1 MAFLK
6 FGYAMKKSFF
16 NKLWQGAVAASM
28 LVAPVTYAGVT
39 IYMLGDSTMQDWA
52 SGYYPKQ
59 GQGQD
64 FHFWF
69 DKAVVVN
76 RGQGGMSLGG
86 GGLDKKGNT
95 AVGYYDMFWKHG
107 CTSGSNCIADKVQA
121 GDYVVIQFGINDV
134 SYSTEDFF
142 ASNMRKLVAE
152 AKAKGAYPIIM
163 SPIRRLYYDSPTAIH
178 NSYRGYPALNQK
190 LSEELSVPFIDMSEM
205 VANYMISVGEQY
217 AAQFIFNY
225 ATRNEYSNLGS
236 DQADQ
241 VHLQMNGANAFG
253 RIITEQMR
261 AHKDPMVKKL
271 GDYMAPMYQVD
282 VKVSPEG
289 SAEATS
295 IGAYYP
301 QGMTVMLKTIPKSG
315 KKFLGWYDGNGNKV
329 SGNAVSSV
337 KSPYIHTFKM
347 GTASTQYTAVYEGGT
362 PQKYT
367 GDGKA
372 LTAFPTTTPKSL
384 ADVTFEPFTPI
395 GGTTE
400 TSVAVDKDIKK
411 FFDAAKP
418 DDQGV
423 GWTESNNAGFTG
435 EGFYNFDN
443 SNKSFATFKVNFP
456 GAGYTTLAVRYANGG
471 NTDRMFNAYLDHD
484 YYLSAPPTGGWD
496 KWDTAYVVLDA
507 PAGEAELKF
516 MSITSDGAPN
526 IDVFGFSMEGVCRAG
541 DEECIE
547 ASQPKDTTTTTPS
560 DTTDAPIGGD
570 DTPDVISKTLNLF
583 QMADADIQVFDM
595 SGRKVAQFRQN
606 KALGSLQN
614 QLSAKVPNAGTY
626 LVVVRQGTRKTRM
639 NWMKVQ

>member
-1 MAFLK
+1 
-6 FGYAMKKSFF
+6 MKKGLF
-16 NKLWQGAVAASM
+16 NKFWQGAVVASMMAAASANA
-28 LVAPVTYAGVT
+28 VVT

-52 SGYYPKQ
+52 AGYCPKQ

-64 FHFWF
+64 FHYWF
-69 DKAVVVN
+69 DVSKAMVVN

-107 CTSGSNCIADKVQA
+107 CSAGNCIADKVKS

-134 SYSTEDFF
+134 SYSNEDFF
-142 ASNMRKLVAE
+142 ASNMTKLVNE

-178 NSYRGYPALNQK
+178 NSYRGYPALSMK
-190 LSEELSVPFIDMSEM
+190 LAQDLNVPAIDMSEW

-217 AAQFIFNY
+217 SAQFIFNY
-225 ATRNEYSNLGS
+225 ATKAEYSNLGG

-261 AHKDPMVKKL
+261 AHKDPIVKKL

-295 IGAYYP
+295 LSAYYP
-301 QGMTVMLKTIPKSG
+301 SGMNVMLKTIPKSG

-329 SGNAVSSV
+329 SGNSVSTV
-337 KSPYIHTFKM
+337 ISPYIHTFKM

-372 LTAFPTTTPKSL
+372 LTSFPKETPKSL
-384 ADVTFEPFTPI
+384 ADVTFEPFTPME
-395 GGTTE
+395 GSTE
-400 TSVAVDKDIKK
+400 TSVVVDKDIKK
-411 FFDAAKP
+411 YFDAYKP
-418 DDQGV
+418 DSGI
-423 GWTESNNAGFTG
+423 GYSENNWAHTGDGF
-435 EGFYNFDN
+435 FNFEN
-443 SNKSFATFKVNFP
+443 SQTSYGTYRVKFP
-456 GAGYTTLAVRYANGG
+456 GAGYVTLAVRYANGG
-471 NTDRMFNAYLDHD
+471 TADRMFNAYLDHD
-484 YYLSAPPTGGWD
+484 YYVSAPPTGGWD
-496 KWDTAYVVLDA
+496 KWDTAYVVMDA
-507 PAGEAELKF
+507 PMGETDLKF

-526 IDVFGFSMEGVCRAG
+526 IDAFGFSLDGVCRVSEG
-541 DEECIE
+541 CSEIE
-547 ASQPKDTTTTTPS
+547 PETPEDSSAVVPS
-560 DTTDAPIGGD
+560 DSTVNDSTVKDSSEVGFVAKNLQLSRMENA
-570 DTPDVISKTLNLF
+570 DVR
-583 QMADADIQVFDM
+583 VFDL
-595 SGRKVAQFRQN
+595 SGKLVARRQMMVGAKISSQDLNSMVKTNGLYQIIIRK
-606 KALGSLQN
+606 GN
-614 QLSAKVPNAGTY
+614 QL
-626 LVVVRQGTRKTRM
+626 VRQTMVRK
-639 NWMKVQ
+639 